1 MMRNSALSDQLYNWT
16 EIYETKIKF
25 IPSSK
30 EKSTLPT
37 TLFHGTYILA
47 GITYQTL
54 QAMWKTW
61 MQMSNWTR
69 TRPQILSISQYAP
82 YQARNDLCSS
92 RSQRKSRS
100 IFKKL
105 SKGAPNSG
113 RNLRNQPGALKAQ
126 RTFLGNGIHR
136 YLTSSTTCCQYDAR
150 FFADRQRSY
159 FNRGC
164 MR

>member
-1 MMRNSALSDQLYNWT
+1 MVRNSALSDQLYNWT

-37 TLFHGTYILA
+37 SVFHGTYILE

-54 QAMWKTW
+54 QAMRKTW
-61 MQMSNWTR
+61 MQMSHWTR
-69 TRPQILSISQYAP
+69 TRPQILSISQSAP

-105 SKGAPNSG
+105 SKDPPNSR

-136 YLTSSTTCCQYDAR
+136 YLTSSTTCRQYDAR
-150 FFADRQRSY
+150 FFAGKQGRY
-159 FNRGC
+159 FNRGG
-164 MR
+164 RR